1 MITITNGSRTTTVTR
16 GAFKEIYEGMGWK
29 EVESLEPVEVPEE
42 EVPMVEDEGE
52 MPLSEMKVGELRQF
66 AEERGIDIS
75 EAKNKRE
82 IIRIIRAQMGE

>member
-1 MITITNGSRTTTVTR
+1 MITITNGSRTTTVTH
-16 GAFKEIYEGMGWK
+16 GAFKEIYEGMGWV
-29 EVESLEPVEVPEE
+29 EVESPEPVEVPEE
-42 EVPMVEDEGE
+42 IPGNEDEGE

-66 AEERGIDIS
+66 AEERNIDIS